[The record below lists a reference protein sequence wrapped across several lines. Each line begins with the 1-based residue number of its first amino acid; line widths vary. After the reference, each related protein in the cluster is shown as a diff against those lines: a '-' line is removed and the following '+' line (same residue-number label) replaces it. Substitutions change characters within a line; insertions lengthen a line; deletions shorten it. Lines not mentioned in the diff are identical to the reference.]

1 MQSQARGEERHQGLD
16 EKWEAQNAWL
26 LLGVQRQDVPVS
38 EGVKEPTYYYPIN
51 NRCRFP
57 LTSSPDLLIPFPSAV
72 LLLAFLAMLYYS
84 VQTMTEAEE
93 VRCKSRN
100 R

>member
-26 LLGVQRQDVPVS
+26 LLGMQRQDVQVG

-57 LTSSPDLLIPFPSAV
+57 LTPFPSAV
-72 LLLAFLAMLYYS
+72 LLLAFLAILYYS